1 MQIRNRSSKPKL
13 IALYF
18 LSWIYNLVTSLRN
31 LLFDYVDIC
40 IKRVPCV
47 VISIGN
53 ITAGG
58 TGKTPMTI
66 FLALSLREKGYTVA
80 ILSRGYLRNTSGTVL
95 VSKGNGPICSWE
107 DCGDEAYMMAN
118 QTKSLPIVVDNKRI
132 RGAKYLITMFAP
144 DIIIL
149 DDGFQHRSIARDL
162 DILLIN
168 GSDKLDDHKLLPL
181 GKLRE
186 SWHNT
191 KRSDVL
197 IITKKNPANHIV
209 EKIKHLNK
217 PTYKT
222 KSNNYISDAC
232 NVLIDSVEGDEDVF
246 VFSGIGDF
254 STFLSGV
261 EDYGFSIAGFKAYE
275 DHYKYSKKDILSL
288 ERNAKVSGADLM
300 ITTDK
305 DWAKIIN
312 FNPSYKILAMG
323 ISVELENDTKFF
335 KLVESISK
343 SVTFPKQTQRQ
354 QK

>member
-1 MQIRNRSSKPKL
+1 MQVKSESSKPKL

-18 LSWIYNLVTSLRN
+18 LSWIYNLITSLRN
-31 LLFDYVDIC
+31 LLFNYMNIC
-40 IKRVPCV
+40 IGRVPCV

-66 FLALSLREKGYTVA
+66 FLALSLRDKGYTVA

-118 QTKSLPIVVDNKRI
+118 QTNSLPIVVDSKRI
-132 RGAKYLITMFAP
+132 RGAKYLLTMFSP

-191 KRSDVL
+191 KRADIL
-197 IITKKNPANHIV
+197 IITKKNPANHIA
-209 EKIKHLNK
+209 EKIKYLNK
-217 PTYKT
+217 PTFRT
-222 KSNNYISDAC
+222 KSNNYILDAC
-232 NVLIDSVEGDEDVF
+232 NLLIDSVEGDEDVF

-254 STFLSGV
+254 STFLSGI
-261 EDYGFSIAGFKAYE
+261 EDYGFSIVGFKAYA
-275 DHYKYSKKDILSL
+275 DHYKYSKKDMLSL
-288 ERNAKVSGADLM
+288 ERKATVSGADLM

-312 FNPSYKILAMG
+312 FKPSYKILSMG
-323 ISVELENDTKFF
+323 ISMELENDAKFF

-343 SVTFPKQTQRQ
+343 SATSPKQKQRQ